1 MPEESNHLHQI
12 DSVAAVEYTCPMHPE
27 IIQNEPGNCPKCG
40 MFLVP
45 REASTEAKH
54 DHAGM
59 DHSTM
64 SHDEMAFMSMVEV
77 TKDLPRSPDGLPMDW
92 IDVPFGPFF
101 PGLPGGLLLM
111 LTLDG
116 DTVAG
121 ASAETLT
128 DTFNLLQDST
138 LDAASFVEQLT
149 AAQPLSPLS
158 YRLLACQAIENAAGI
173 EVPAA
178 TARGRIGVLE
188 QERISSHLGWLSL
201 FAEQM
206 GLDWL
211 MRHAASLQLQCQRA
225 DRQQVLA
232 HRPDVNKLIKRL
244 RQTPLLKS
252 RTVSIGQLT
261 ADETLQGPVARAAG
275 VENDSRCTDPHYMA
289 LGFEVASQK
298 AGDTFARLCVRLD
311 EIKHSFFLL
320 EAIDTFEP
328 IALMSNT
335 ESSGNGEAIV
345 ETPRGQARLKLKLEN
360 GQVSNISLQTPST
373 DHHTLI
379 NALTNQQELGDAL
392 ISVGSLDLSPWEIQ
406 P

>member
-1 MPEESNHLHQI
+1 
-12 DSVAAVEYTCPMHPE
+12 
-27 IIQNEPGNCPKCG
+27 
-40 MFLVP
+40 
-45 REASTEAKH
+45 
-54 DHAGM
+54 
-59 DHSTM
+59 M

-92 IDVPFGPFF
+92 IEVPFGPFF
-101 PGLPGGLLLM
+101 PGLPGGLLLT

-128 DTFNLLQDST
+128 DTIDLLQDST

-158 YRLLACQAIENAAGI
+158 YRLLACRAIENAAGI

-188 QERISSHLGWLSL
+188 QERISSHLNWLSL
-201 FAEQM
+201 FAEQI

-211 MRHAASLQLQCQRA
+211 MRHAASLQLQCQHA

-232 HRPDVNKLIKRL
+232 YKPDVNKLIKRL

-252 RTVSIGQLT
+252 RTVGIGQLT
-261 ADETLQGPVARAAG
+261 ADETLQGPVARATG
-275 VENDSRCTDPHYMA
+275 IHNDSRSSDPQYMA
-289 LGFEVASQK
+289 LDFVPASQK

-320 EAIDTFEP
+320 EAIDIFEFP
-328 IALMSNT
+328 ALLSST
-335 ESSGNGEAIV
+335 KSSGNGEAVV

-373 DHHTLI
+373 EHHRLI

-392 ISVGSLDLSPWEIQ
+392 MTVGSLDLSPWEIQ